1 MLVQQGALRK
11 SAAIRR
17 FVAISIVKWVVLYL
31 KYRTWL
37 TFLSRYQVGGAKKNS
52 ADHWLVKWSR
62 GLKKS
67 WLASRL
73 SGRKN
78 PKGLSRRAVS
88 SHNPGHLLFVCF
100 FCQRLV
106 WFDISSRFTIR
117 VQPQT
122 ISPRLTRSRTT
133 LGSWECIRFH
143 KSQTYPRPIDLY
155 APDVYQT
162 YKPSRWTSRAGR
174 PRDRN
179 ATLPRLPSRTPRH
192 KRLSHE
198 L

>member
-1 MLVQQGALRK
+1 MLVHQGALRK
-11 SAAIRR
+11 SAVIRR

-62 GLKKS
+62 GPKKS

-88 SHNPGHLLFVCF
+88 SHNPGHLLFVLLFVCLFLSASGLILHF
-100 FCQRLV
+100 FSFHDQSTTPNYFTAFNTFTHDARELRMYSLPQIPNV
-106 WFDISSRFTIR
+106 SSLDRFIR
-117 VQPQT
+117 A
-122 ISPRLTRSRTT
+122 R
-133 LGSWECIRFH
+133 
-143 KSQTYPRPIDLY
+143 
-155 APDVYQT
+155 
-162 YKPSRWTSRAGR
+162 
-174 PRDRN
+174 
-179 ATLPRLPSRTPRH
+179 
-192 KRLSHE
+192 RLSDV
-198 L
+198 